1 MIAKGLLGLAEGLG
15 ITAQGVQVKGQ
26 LKGAQELVNFD
37 KVVAVFERTAL
48 ERGPGEALLLTQK
61 IKADGRVYENGSR
74 QTIVA
79 IEGSRMR
86 FGSGLELRLDDGRV
100 RQGGCVTTYQAT
112 TASKTEKI
120 RAEANRSLLAI
131 SNRGDLHVAF
141 TPHPAGA

>member
-86 FGSGLELRLDDGRV
+86 FGSGLDLRLDYGRGP
-100 RQGGCVTTYQAT
+100 QGGAAAPFQSTS
-112 TASKTEKI
+112 ASQ
-120 RAEANRSLLAI
+120 
-131 SNRGDLHVAF
+131 
-141 TPHPAGA
+141 